1 MWCERTVGSL
11 KESLARVT
19 GSMKGR
25 TTLRREWITWERR
38 KREREEL
45 ELGWEDAPEEG
56 RERRTHGTLI
66 AIAGRETEIEVRMS
80 IRIDE

>member
-1 MWCERTVGSL
+1 MDHLGEA
-11 KESLARVT
+11 K
-19 GSMKGR
+19 
-25 TTLRREWITWERR
+25 
-38 KREREEL
+38 EREKRVRVG
-45 ELGWEDAPEEG
+45 LGGRAGGRE